1 MTIDEKAKKNVDELF
16 SFIDKSPTAF
26 HAVETVKK
34 DLDSAGFTELCESQP
49 WKLESEK
56 GYYISRNDSS
66 MIAFRTGKNKPDETG
81 FKIVGAHTDSP
92 LLKIKQG
99 SANISGGAF
108 RLTTE
113 VYGGPI
119 LHSWI
124 DRDLSIAGKVMV
136 KKDGKYKAVL
146 MDMKKPVAFIPGLA
160 IHLNR
165 KVNNG
170 FEYNRQDHL
179 QAVLSL
185 KKEKASEKDAD
196 EQFRQIIAEEIG
208 MKLSDIGSY
217 DLFLYDIQP
226 GTFTGINEE
235 FFSIRCIDN
244 LSMCHVLTHT
254 LTNTQP
260 ADATQVVVFYDNE
273 EIGSKTPMGAD
284 SSFLRDI
291 LDRITAVTC
300 DKPDSYHT
308 AIARSFMVS
317 ADGAHA
323 LHPNFTNKHDPAF
336 APELNKGPVIK
347 LSAMFKYATTAETS
361 AYFEKLCNETNVPF
375 QRLANRSD
383 TRSGSTIGPIASSQL
398 GIKAIDVGNSMWAMH
413 SVRETA
419 GVMDHTYMMDV
430 ISNFF
435 KNEN

>member
-1 MTIDEKAKKNVDELF
+1 MDANEKAKKNVEKLF

-26 HAVETVKK
+26 HAVATVKEE
-34 DLDSAGFTELCESQP
+34 LDSAGFTELCESRP
-49 WKLESEK
+49 WKIEPEK
-56 GYYISRNDSS
+56 GYYISRNGSS
-66 MIAFRTGKNKPDETG
+66 MIAFRTGKSKPDETG
-81 FKIVGAHTDSP
+81 FRIAGAHTDSP

-99 SANISGGAF
+99 SANFSGGVL

-113 VYGGPI
+113 VYGGPV

-136 KKDGKYKAVL
+136 KKNGKYEAVL
-146 MDMKKPVAFIPGLA
+146 MNMKKPVAFIPGLA

-165 KVNNG
+165 EVNKG

-179 QAVLSL
+179 QAVLSI
-185 KKEKASEKDAD
+185 KKDKESEKDAD
-196 EQFRQIIAEEIG
+196 EQFRKIIAREIG
-208 MKLSDIGSY
+208 VKSSEIGSY
-217 DLFLYDIQP
+217 DLFLYDVQP
-226 GTFTGINEE
+226 GTFTGIDEE
-235 FFSIRCIDN
+235 LFSVRCIDN
-244 LSMCHVLTHT
+244 LSMCHVLTHA
-254 LTNTQP
+254 LIKNPP
-260 ADATQVVVFYDNE
+260 ADAMQIAVFYDNE

-323 LHPNFTNKHDPAF
+323 LHPNFTGKHDPAF
-336 APELNKGPVIK
+336 APKLNKGPVIK

-361 AYFEKLCNETNVPF
+361 AYFEKLCTEADVPF

-419 GVMDHTYMMDV
+419 GVMDHTLMMKV

-435 KNEN
+435 KN